1 MSGLENNLGVLVA
14 ALSVVAG
21 LYSFVLYV
29 IIQRHILKDKIMARQ
44 RLEKLFSSN
53 DGTAKI
59 NKKAK
64 MKNSGS
70 SELIKKSKLFDVMK
84 DELVLAGIMM
94 KPDEVIIIWVFLI
107 FVPSCL
113 VALFGGG
120 TVVSIML
127 VLAGLLAPPLY
138 IRRSKSKHI
147 EKFEAQL
154 SDALDIMSNCLRSGL
169 TFNQA
174 LESIANEMGDPI
186 SREFKRVLREV
197 QYGSTIDAA
206 LNGMTERIRSSDLTL
221 MVSAVLIQRQV
232 GGNLSE
238 LLNNISFT
246 IKERIKLK
254 QEIKVLTSTGRMSG
268 MVIAML
274 PLVIMLILMVI
285 NPGYISVFFK
295 TTAGKLMLLVA
306 AGMELL
312 GFFIVNKIV
321 SIKY

>member
-1 MSGLENNLGVLVA
+1 MSI
-14 ALSVVAG
+14 VAG
-21 LYSFVLYV
+21 IYSFTLFIILQRYV
-29 IIQRHILKDKIMARQ
+29 LKDKLAARQ
-44 RLEKLFSSN
+44 RVEKLFSTN
-53 DGTAKI
+53 EMAARANRKAKI
-59 NKKAK
+59 KH
-64 MKNSGS
+64 SGS
-70 SELIKKSKLFDVMK
+70 RELLKRTKLFDVMK

-94 KPDEVIIIWVFLI
+94 KPDEVIVIWVFLI
-107 FVPSCL
+107 FVPPSL

-120 TVVSIML
+120 TVPSLLL
-127 VLAGLLAPPLY
+127 VLLGLLAPPVY
-138 IRRSKSKHI
+138 IRRSKAKHI
-147 EKFEAQL
+147 EKFESQL
-154 SDALDIMSNCLRSGL
+154 SDALDIMSNCLKSEL
-169 TFNQA
+169 TFHQA

-238 LLNNISFT
+238 LLTNISKT

-268 MVIAML
+268 TVIAVL
-274 PLVIMLILMVI
+274 PILIMLILMVI
-285 NPGYISVFFK
+285 NPGYVTVFFE
-295 TTAGKLMLLVA
+295 TGTGKIMLVVA
-306 AGMELL
+306 AFMEIL